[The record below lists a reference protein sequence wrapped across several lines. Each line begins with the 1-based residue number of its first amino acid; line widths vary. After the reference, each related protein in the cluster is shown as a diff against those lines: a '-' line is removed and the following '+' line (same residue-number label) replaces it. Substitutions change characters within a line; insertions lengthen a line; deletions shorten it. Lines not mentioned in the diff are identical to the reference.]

1 MKPMSLAYSRK
12 QRRHRSRPYLRM
24 MPWVLLHTRL
34 PQHST
39 QQKSAPRDGM
49 ALHPLDRTAQ
59 LCSTAMVGAAAQQ
72 RTPQLPPGAAAHAS
86 AACAQLTPQACWHC
100 ASLARFDSGRS
111 PVAAASR
118 VVLRVGVVSIRH
130 LWQDGCQRNQG
141 AQRGGSS
148 MGPTQTDGRRA

>member
-59 LCSTAMVGAAAQQ
+59 LCSTSMVIAAAQQ
-72 RTPQLPPGAAAHAS
+72 RTPQLTPGAGSANPSYPPAA
-86 AACAQLTPQACWHC
+86 L
-100 ASLARFDSGRS
+100 
-111 PVAAASR
+111 PVATNSSGML
-118 VVLRVGVVSIRH
+118 VLCFRSHVRFRALTSGGRQPS
-130 LWQDGCQRNQG
+130 
-141 AQRGGSS
+141 GSS
-148 MGPTQTDGRRA
+148 GGCCECPASEARGVPG

>member
-34 PQHST
+34 PRHSA

-49 ALHPLDRTAQ
+49 ALHPQDRTAQ

-72 RTPQLPPGAAAHAS
+72 RTPQLTPGAAAHTPLPTGR
-86 AACAQLTPQACWHC
+86 AACAPLTPQACRYC
-100 ASLARFDSGRS
+100 ASAAMFDSGRS

-118 VVLRVGVVSIRH
+118 VVLRVGVVSVRH
-130 LWQDGCQRNQG
+130 LREEGCQGKQG
-141 AQRGGSS
+141 AQARWE
-148 MGPTQTDGRRA
+148 QDGANAN